1 MRLTF
6 AVTVCLMM
14 TLGLA
19 AQPAG
24 DEWMNLQVNEINRLP
39 VHTSFLAYDAAPNES
54 SRYLSLDG
62 DWKFHWV
69 ANLDERPTDFYRT
82 DLDDSHWATMPVPGM
97 WELNGYGDPIYLNI
111 GFPWRGN
118 WENDPPHVPVQDN
131 HVGTYRR
138 HITLPADWHGK
149 QIIAHFGSVTS
160 NINLWVNGQF
170 AGYAEDSKTAAEF
183 DITPYLKEG
192 DNLLA
197 FQVMRWCDGTY
208 CEDQDFW
215 RLSGVARS
223 SYLYCRD
230 KNCHIDDIRVT
241 AGLTDNFKDGTLM
254 VAPTL
259 TGKGTLSYHLYDA
272 LGNEVTMEPTGEN
285 RWTISAP
292 HQWTAET
299 PYLYSL
305 IAMLTPADK
314 KSTGE
319 AVTIKVGFR
328 RVEIKDGQLLVN
340 GKAVYIK
347 GANRHEMDPDGGY
360 VVSRDRMIA
369 DIKEM
374 KRMNIN
380 AVRTCHYSDDP
391 QWYDLCDEYGLYVIA
406 EANMESHGFY
416 YDPKTAPTYQP
427 MFAKQILERNQ
438 HNVSV
443 QFNHPSVIV
452 WSLGNE
458 TCDGPN
464 FTAARDWI
472 RANDPSRPIHWE
484 RALGGE
490 NTDLMCPM
498 YASPAWCERYASKP
512 ESTKPLIL
520 CEYNHTMG
528 NSGGGLMEYWDL
540 VRRLPKF
547 QGGFVWDFVDQG
559 LRVKTE
565 DSKEYYSYGGDYNTH
580 DPSDNNFNCNGLV
593 SPDRKW
599 NPHAYETAYYY
610 QSVWAEDVNVRQGD
624 IAVRN
629 EFFFRDLSNVKMRWQ
644 LLVDGQSVL
653 NGEELNLNVA
663 PQGRQALHLPIANTL
678 AALDP
683 NSEVMLNVDFMLKEA
698 EPLMESGQRIAYA
711 QLPINEVMPQATHLP
726 TEKAKFIVTQPKQGD
741 LTISGNDINITFDGK
756 TGLITKYIVNGVP
769 ILGEGGT
776 LRPNFWRAVTDN
788 DMGAGLQQK
797 LKVWR
802 NPVMN
807 LTSLAVDKKA
817 SNKSQTTVVARYDM
831 PEVAATLTL
840 TYEIHAGGAMCV
852 TQGIAFSDSYQELP
866 EMLRFGIV
874 MELPYQM
881 DISDFYG
888 RGPIENYADRR
899 YSQRLGIYRQT
910 ADEQFYP
917 YIRPQET
924 GTKGD
929 IRWWTQT
936 DDQGNGIK
944 VTADKPFYASAL
956 HYDITML
963 DEGDEK
969 HQRHPCDLFRS
980 MYTVLTLDSEQ
991 CGVGGIDSWGAR
1003 PLEQYRLPAIDRTC
1017 SFTIVPNILID
1028 SITINGKRYPI
1039 PSWGHKEWE
1048 EKMSDLMDLL
1058 ADEKFNDNSLD
1069 KWELLKSHSDGCV
1082 SESLSL
1088 AFSCVLR
1095 EQPQEV
1101 LSSLYNHRDNP
1112 PIEFIDEIKYWA
1124 QELGEEQTIPDND
1137 LPYNYPSMG
1146 FLRQEIAKLPDKN
1159 AQNYLIKLFD
1169 IPNK

>member
-6 AVTVCLMM
+6 TFSICL
-14 TLGLA
+14 LLA
-19 AQPAG
+19 LDLSAQPAG

-39 VHTSFLAYDAAPNES
+39 VHASFFAFDTESDALKGQPAQS
-54 SRYLSLDG
+54 GRFLSLDG
-62 DWKFHWV
+62 NWKFHWV
-69 ANLDERPTDFYRT
+69 ANLNERLTDFYRT
-82 DLDDSHWATMPVPGM
+82 DLDDSGWATMPVPGM
-97 WELNGYGDPIYLNI
+97 WELNGYGDPVYVNM
-111 GFPWRGN
+111 GFPWSGN
-118 WENDPPHVPVQDN
+118 WENDPPRVPVQDN

-138 HITLPADWHGK
+138 HITLPADWQGK
-149 QIIAHFGSVTS
+149 QVIAHFGSVTS

-170 AGYAEDSKTAAEF
+170 VGYAEDSKTAAEF
-183 DITPYLKEG
+183 DITPYLKVG

-197 FQVMRWCDGTY
+197 FQMMRWCDGTY

-215 RLSGVARS
+215 RLSGVARE

-230 KNCHIDDIRVT
+230 ARNHIDDLRIT
-241 AGLTDNFKDGTLM
+241 TGLTDDLRDGTLM
-254 VAPTL
+254 TAPVL
-259 TGKGTLSYHLYDA
+259 TGKGTLNYRLLDA
-272 LGNEVTMEPTGEN
+272 QGKEVNMVPAGEN
-285 RWTISAP
+285 RWTVAGVS
-292 HQWTAET
+292 QWTAET
-299 PYLYSL
+299 PYRYTLVATL
-305 IAMLTPADK
+305 VPADK
-314 KSTGE
+314 KSKGE
-319 AVTIKVGFR
+319 TIVQKIGFR

-360 VVSRDRMIA
+360 VVSCERMIA

-391 QWYDLCDEYGLYVIA
+391 RWYDLCDEYGLYVIA
-406 EANMESHGFY
+406 EANMEGHGFY
-416 YDPKTAPTYQP
+416 YDPKTAPTYTP
-427 MFAKQILERNQ
+427 MFAKPILERNQ

-443 QFNHPSVIV
+443 QFNHPSIIV

-472 RANDPSRPIHWE
+472 RAADPSRPIHWE

-520 CEYNHTMG
+520 CEYNHAMG
-528 NSGGGLMEYWDL
+528 NSGGGLMEYWDA

-565 DSKEYYSYGGDYNTH
+565 DGKSYYSYGGDYNDH

-593 SPDRKW
+593 NPDRVW

-610 QSVWAEDVNVRQGD
+610 QNVWAEDVDVRQGD

-629 EFFFRDLSNVKMRWQ
+629 EFFFRDLGNVKMRWQ
-644 LLVDGQSVL
+644 LLVDGESVL
-653 NGEELNLNVA
+653 NGEELNLDVA
-663 PQGRQALHLPIANTL
+663 PQGRQTMHLPIASTL

-683 NSEVMLNVDFMLKEA
+683 NREVLLNVDFILKKA
-698 EPLMESGQRIAYA
+698 EPLMEAGQRIAYA
-711 QLPINEVMPQATHLP
+711 QILVNEMTPQATHLP
-726 TEKAKFIVTQPKQGD
+726 NDKTKFKVSHPKQGN
-741 LTISGNDINITFDGK
+741 LTVSGNNMTIAFDSK
-756 TGLITKYIVNGVP
+756 TGLIAKYTVKGVP
-769 ILGEGGT
+769 MLGEGGT
-776 LRPNFWRAVTDN
+776 LKPNFWRAVTDN

-797 LKVWR
+797 LQVWR
-802 NPVMN
+802 DPVMN
-807 LTSLAVDKKA
+807 LTSLTVDKK
-817 SNKSQTTVVARYDM
+817 SKNKSQVTIVARYDM

-866 EMLRFGIV
+866 EMLRFGMV
-874 MELPYQM
+874 MKLPYDM
-881 DISDFYG
+881 EYSRFYG
-888 RGPIENYADRR
+888 RGPVENYADRR

-929 IRWWTQT
+929 IRWWCQT
-936 DDQGNGIK
+936 DPTGNGIK
-944 VTADKPFYASAL
+944 VTSDKPFYASAL
-956 HYDITML
+956 HYDIKQL

-969 HQRHPCDLFRS
+969 HQRHTSLLKKLNF
-980 MYTVLTLDSEQ
+980 TVLTLDGEH

-1017 SFTIVPNILID
+1017 SFTI
-1028 SITINGKRYPI
+1028 I
-1039 PSWGHKEWE
+1039 PKVE
-1048 EKMSDLMDLL
+1048 
-1058 ADEKFNDNSLD
+1058 
-1069 KWELLKSHSDGCV
+1069 
-1082 SESLSL
+1082 
-1088 AFSCVLR
+1088 
-1095 EQPQEV
+1095 
-1101 LSSLYNHRDNP
+1101 
-1112 PIEFIDEIKYWA
+1112 
-1124 QELGEEQTIPDND
+1124 
-1137 LPYNYPSMG
+1137 
-1146 FLRQEIAKLPDKN
+1146 
-1159 AQNYLIKLFD
+1159 
-1169 IPNK
+1169 

>member
-1 MRLTF
+1 MKPSIFTIIGLF
-6 AVTVCLMM
+6 LALGAV
-14 TLGLA
+14 
-19 AQPAG
+19 AQSTG
-24 DEWMNLQVNEINRLP
+24 DPWMDLQVNEINRLP
-39 VHTSFLAYDAAPNES
+39 VHTSFFAFDTEAEALQHRPEQS
-54 SRYLSLDG
+54 SRYLPLDG

-69 ANLDERPTDFYRT
+69 ANLNERLTDFYRP
-82 DLDDSHWATMPVPGM
+82 DLDDSGWTTMHVPGM

-118 WENDPPHVPVQDN
+118 WKNDPPRVPVQDN

-138 HITLPADWHGK
+138 LITLPDDWRGK
-149 QIIAHFGSVTS
+149 QVIAHFGSVTS

-192 DNLLA
+192 DNLIA

-215 RLSGVARS
+215 RLTGVARS

-230 KNCHIDDIRVT
+230 AKNHIDDLRVT
-241 AGLTDNFKDGTLM
+241 ANLTDDLRNGTLT
-254 VAPTL
+254 VAAST
-259 TGKGTLSYHLYDA
+259 TGKGIMSYHMLDVQGQA
-272 LGNEVTMEPTGEN
+272 VAMTPTGDN
-285 RWTISAP
+285 RWIIP
-292 HQWTAET
+292 IVHQWTAET
-299 PYLYSL
+299 PYLYTL
-305 IAMLTPADK
+305 VATFVPDDKKVKGETIAMR
-314 KSTGE
+314 
-319 AVTIKVGFR
+319 VGFR
-328 RVEIKDGQLLVN
+328 RVEIVDGQLLVN
-340 GKAVYIK
+340 GKAIYIK
-347 GANRHEMDPDGGY
+347 GTNRHEMDPDGGY
-360 VVSRDRMIA
+360 VVSRERMIA

-406 EANMESHGFY
+406 EANMEGHGFY

-472 RANDPSRPIHWE
+472 RATDPSRPIHWE

-498 YASPAWCERYASKP
+498 YASPEWCERYASKP

-540 VRRLPKF
+540 IRRLPKF

-559 LRVKTE
+559 LRVKGK
-565 DSKEYYSYGGDYNTH
+565 DGKSYYSYGGDYNTH

-593 SPDRKW
+593 SPDRVW

-610 QSVWAEDVNVRQGD
+610 QNVWVEDVNVRQGD

-629 EFFFRDLSNVKMRWQ
+629 EFFFLDLSNVKMRWQ
-644 LLVDGQSVL
+644 LLVDGESVL
-653 NGEELNLNVA
+653 NGEEQNLNVA
-663 PQGRQALHLPIANTL
+663 PQSCQTFHLPIANTL
-678 AALDP
+678 ASLDP
-683 NSEVMLNVDFMLKEA
+683 GKEVLLNVDFMLKDA
-698 EPLMESGQRIAYA
+698 EPLMETGQRIAYI
-711 QLPINEVMPQATHLP
+711 QIPVNEAIPQAAHLP
-726 TEKAKFIVTQPKQGD
+726 AEKTKFKVIQSKRGGLTVSGD
-741 LTISGNDINITFDGK
+741 EVEITFDDK
-756 TGLITKYIVNGVP
+756 TGFMKKYIVNGIP
-769 ILGEGGT
+769 LLGEGGT

-817 SNKSQTTVVARYDM
+817 SNKSQTTVVATYDM
-831 PEVAATLTL
+831 PEVVATLTL
-840 TYEIHAGGAMCV
+840 TYEIHRGGAMCV

-866 EMLRFGIV
+866 EMLRFGMV

-881 DISDFYG
+881 ENSQFYG

-899 YSQRLGIYRQT
+899 YSQRLGIFRQT

-936 DDQGNGIK
+936 DPTGNGFKI
-944 VTADKPFYASAL
+944 TSDKPFYASAL
-956 HYDITML
+956 HYDIMEL
-963 DEGDEK
+963 DEGNEK
-969 HQRHPCDLFRS
+969 HQRHPSQLEKSR
-980 MYTVLTLDSEQ
+980 YTVLTLDSEH

-1003 PLEQYRLPAIDRTC
+1003 PLEQYRTPAIDRTC
-1017 SFTIVPNILID
+1017 SFTI
-1028 SITINGKRYPI
+1028 I
-1039 PSWGHKEWE
+1039 P
-1048 EKMSDLMDLL
+1048 M
-1058 ADEKFNDNSLD
+1058 
-1069 KWELLKSHSDGCV
+1069 
-1082 SESLSL
+1082 
-1088 AFSCVLR
+1088 
-1095 EQPQEV
+1095 P
-1101 LSSLYNHRDNP
+1101 
-1112 PIEFIDEIKYWA
+1112 
-1124 QELGEEQTIPDND
+1124 
-1137 LPYNYPSMG
+1137 
-1146 FLRQEIAKLPDKN
+1146 
-1159 AQNYLIKLFD
+1159 
-1169 IPNK
+1169 

>member
-1 MRLTF
+1 
-6 AVTVCLMM
+6 
-14 TLGLA
+14 
-19 AQPAG
+19 
-24 DEWMNLQVNEINRLP
+24 MNLDVNEINRLP
-39 VHTSFLAYDAAPNES
+39 VHASFMTYDNEPTET

-69 ANLDERPTDFYRT
+69 ANLDERPLDFYRT
-82 DLDDSHWATMPVPGM
+82 DLDDSGWATMRVPGM
-97 WELNGYGDPIYLNI
+97 WELNGYGDPVYVNM
-111 GFPWRGN
+111 GFPWFRN
-118 WENDPPHVPVQDN
+118 WENDPPRVPVQDN

-138 HITLPADWHGK
+138 HITLRSDWKGK
-149 QIIAHFGSVTS
+149 QVIAHFGSVTS

-215 RLSGVARS
+215 RLTGVARS

-230 KNCHIDDIRVT
+230 KDNHIDDIRVT
-241 AGLTDNFKDGTLM
+241 AGLTDDLRDGVLTIN
-254 VAPTL
+254 PII
-259 TGKGTLSYHLYDA
+259 TGKGTLKYYLYDA
-272 LGNEVTMEPTGEN
+272 QGREVIMYPAGEN

-292 HQWTAET
+292 QQWTAET
-299 PYLYSL
+299 PHLYSL
-305 IAMLTPADK
+305 VAMLTPADK
-314 KSTGE
+314 KAKGE
-319 AVTIKVGFR
+319 SVTIKVGFR
-328 RVEIKDGQLLVN
+328 RVEIVNGQLLVN
-340 GKAVYIK
+340 GKAVLIK

-360 VVSRDRMIA
+360 VVSRERMIQ

-391 QWYDLCDEYGLYVIA
+391 QWYDLCDKYGLYVIA
-406 EANMESHGFY
+406 EANMEGHGFY
-416 YDPKTAPTYQP
+416 YDPNTAPTYKP

-443 QFNHPSVIV
+443 QFNHPSVII

-472 RANDPSRPIHWE
+472 RSVDPSRPIHWE

-498 YASPAWCERYASKP
+498 YASPEWCERYASKP
-512 ESTKPLIL
+512 ESTKPLIQ

-559 LRVKTE
+559 LRVKTK
-565 DSKEYYSYGGDYNTH
+565 DGKEYYSYGGDYNTH

-593 SPDRKW
+593 SPDRVW

-610 QSVWAEDVNVRQGD
+610 QNVWAEDVNVRQGD

-644 LLVDGQSVL
+644 LLVDGESVL
-653 NGEELNLNVA
+653 NGEENSLNVA
-663 PQGRQALHLPIANTL
+663 PQGRQMLHLPIANTL
-678 AALDP
+678 ATLDP
-683 NSEVMLNVDFMLKEA
+683 NSEVMLNVDFFLKQA
-698 EPLMESGQRIAYA
+698 EPLMEAGQRIAYA
-711 QLPINEVMPQATHLP
+711 QLPVNEVAHHAAALLDGKRKFKIKNLPQGGLSV
-726 TEKAKFIVTQPKQGD
+726 TE
-741 LTISGNDINITFDGK
+741 NDVCINFDGE
-756 TGLITKYIVNGVP
+756 TGLMTHYEVNGVNL
-769 ILGEGGT
+769 LGEGGT

-802 NPVMN
+802 TPVMN

-817 SNKSQTTVVARYDM
+817 SNKAQVTVVARYDM
-831 PEVAATLTL
+831 PEVHAKLTL
-840 TYEIHAGGAMCV
+840 TYEIHGDGAMCI
-852 TQGIAFSDSYQELP
+852 TQGIAFDESFTELP
-866 EMLRFGIV
+866 EMLRFGMV
-874 MELPYQM
+874 MEMPYQM
-881 DISDFYG
+881 DNSHFYG

-899 YSQRLGIYRQT
+899 YSQRLGIYHQT

-929 IRWWTQT
+929 IRWWKQC
-936 DDQGNGIK
+936 DGSGNGIK
-944 VTADKPFYASAL
+944 VTADKPFYTSAL
-956 HYDITML
+956 HYDISML
-963 DEGDEK
+963 DEGDQK
-969 HQRHPCDLFRS
+969 HQRHPSQLTKSTF
-980 MYTVLTLDSEQ
+980 TVLTLDGEH
-991 CGVGGIDSWGAR
+991 CGLGGIDSWGAR
-1003 PLEQYRLPAIDRTC
+1003 PLEQYRLPARDRTC
-1017 SFTIVPNILID
+1017 SFTITPV
-1028 SITINGKRYPI
+1028 K
-1039 PSWGHKEWE
+1039 
-1048 EKMSDLMDLL
+1048 
-1058 ADEKFNDNSLD
+1058 
-1069 KWELLKSHSDGCV
+1069 
-1082 SESLSL
+1082 
-1088 AFSCVLR
+1088 
-1095 EQPQEV
+1095 
-1101 LSSLYNHRDNP
+1101 
-1112 PIEFIDEIKYWA
+1112 
-1124 QELGEEQTIPDND
+1124 
-1137 LPYNYPSMG
+1137 
-1146 FLRQEIAKLPDKN
+1146 
-1159 AQNYLIKLFD
+1159 
-1169 IPNK
+1169 

>member
-1 MRLTF
+1 M
-6 AVTVCLMM
+6 A
-14 TLGLA
+14 LA
-19 AQPAG
+19 AGAQPAG
-24 DEWMNLQVNEINRLP
+24 EPWMDLQVNEINRLP
-39 VHTSFLAYDAAPNES
+39 VHTSFFAYDDMVSALNHAYGNS
-54 SRYLSLDG
+54 GRYLSLDG

-82 DLDDSHWATMPVPGM
+82 DVDDSGWSTMPVPGM
-97 WELNGYGDPIYLNI
+97 WELNGYGDPVYVNI

-118 WENDPPHVPVQDN
+118 WENDPPRVPVQDN

-138 HITLPADWHGK
+138 HITLPDGWNWKGN
-149 QIIAHFGSVTS
+149 QVIAHFGSVTS
-160 NINLWVNGQF
+160 NISLWVNGKF

-208 CEDQDFW
+208 SEDQDFW

-230 KNCHIDDIRVT
+230 KNNHIDDLRVT
-241 AGLTDNFKDGTLM
+241 AGLTDDLKDGTLM
-254 VAPTL
+254 IAPTI
-259 TGKGTLSYHLYDA
+259 TGKGTMSYFLLDDQR
-272 LGNEVTMEPTGEN
+272 NEVPMVAAGEN
-285 RWTISAP
+285 RWMVP
-292 HQWTAET
+292 NVHQWSAET
-299 PYLYSL
+299 PHLYHL
-305 IAMLTPADK
+305 VATFTPSDR
-314 KSTGE
+314 KSKRE
-319 AVTIKVGFR
+319 TIVQNIGFR

-340 GKAVYIK
+340 GKAIYIK

-360 VVSRDRMIA
+360 VVSRERMIA

-380 AVRTCHYSDDP
+380 AVRTCHYPDDP
-391 QWYDLCDEYGLYVIA
+391 QWYDLCDEYGLYVFA
-406 EANMESHGFY
+406 EANQEGHGFH
-416 YDPKTAPTYQP
+416 YDPNTAPTYKP
-427 MFAKQILERNQ
+427 MFAKPILERNQ

-472 RANDPSRPIHWE
+472 RSVDPSRPIHWE
-484 RALGGE
+484 RAQGGE

-498 YASPAWCERYASKP
+498 YASPEWCERYASKP
-512 ESTKPLIL
+512 EAKKPLIL

-528 NSGGGLMEYWDL
+528 NSGGGLMEYWDA

-547 QGGFVWDFVDQG
+547 QGGFVWDFADQG
-559 LRVKTE
+559 LRVTDEDGKT
-565 DSKEYYSYGGDYNTH
+565 YYSYGGDYNDH

-593 SPDRKW
+593 SPDRRW

-610 QSVWAEDVNVRQGD
+610 QNVWAEDVNVRQGD

-663 PQGRQALHLPIANTL
+663 PQGRQMLHLPIEGTL
-678 AALDP
+678 AALEP
-683 NSEVMLNVDFMLKEA
+683 GHEVLLNVDFLLKEA
-698 EPLMESGQRIAYA
+698 ERGNVSKVMEAGERIAYA
-711 QLPINEVMPQATHLP
+711 QLPVIEAAPQAAELP
-726 TEKAKFIVTQPKQGD
+726 HDKAKFNVKQDKQGA
-741 LTISGNDINITFDGK
+741 LTITGEGVEIAFSSK
-756 TGLITKYIVNGVP
+756 TGFMNRYIVNGIP
-769 ILGEGGT
+769 MLCEGGS

-788 DMGAGLQQK
+788 DMGAWLQQK

-802 NPVMN
+802 NPLMN
-807 LTSLAVDKKA
+807 LKSIAVDKKTT
-817 SNKSQTTVVARYDM
+817 SKSQVTVVARYDM
-831 PEVAATLTL
+831 PEVHARLTL
-840 TYEIHAGGAMCV
+840 TYEIHRGGAMCV
-852 TQGIAFSDSYQELP
+852 TQGIVFNDTTKDVP
-866 EMLRFGIV
+866 EMLRFGMVMDMPRV
-874 MELPYQM
+874 MEH
-881 DISDFYG
+881 SEFYG

-929 IRWWTQT
+929 IRWWRQT
-936 DDQGNGIK
+936 DDGTTGLMI
-944 VTADKPFYASAL
+944 TADKPFYASAL
-956 HYDITML
+956 HYDIATL

-969 HQRHPCDLFRS
+969 HQRHPSGLIELELP
-980 MYTVLTLDSEQ
+980 YTVLTLDSEH

-1003 PLEQYRLPAIDRTC
+1003 PLEQYRIPAIDRTC
-1017 SFTIVPNILID
+1017 SFTITP
-1028 SITINGKRYPI
+1028 IT
-1039 PSWGHKEWE
+1039 
-1048 EKMSDLMDLL
+1048 
-1058 ADEKFNDNSLD
+1058 
-1069 KWELLKSHSDGCV
+1069 
-1082 SESLSL
+1082 
-1088 AFSCVLR
+1088 
-1095 EQPQEV
+1095 
-1101 LSSLYNHRDNP
+1101 NH
-1112 PIEFIDEIKYWA
+1112 
-1124 QELGEEQTIPDND
+1124 
-1137 LPYNYPSMG
+1137 
-1146 FLRQEIAKLPDKN
+1146 
-1159 AQNYLIKLFD
+1159 
-1169 IPNK
+1169 

>member
-1 MRLTF
+1 MKSSVF
-6 AVTVCLMM
+6 AITCL
-14 TLGLA
+14 LLA
-19 AQPAG
+19 LWVNAQPVG
-24 DEWMNLQVNEINRLP
+24 EPWMDLQVNEINRLP
-39 VHTSFLAYDAAPNES
+39 VHTSFTAYDIVPTQS

-69 ANLDERPTDFYRT
+69 ENLDQRPADFYRL
-82 DLDDSHWATMPVPGM
+82 DLDDSGWGTMSVPGM
-97 WELNGYGDPIYLNI
+97 WELNGYGDPVYVNI
-111 GFPWRGN
+111 GFPWRDN
-118 WENDPPHVPVQDN
+118 WVNNPPQVPVQDN

-138 HITLPADWHGK
+138 YISLPADWKGK
-149 QIIAHFGSVTS
+149 QVIAHFGSVTS

-183 DITPYLKEG
+183 DITPFLKEG

-208 CEDQDFW
+208 SEDQDFW

-230 KNCHIDDIRVT
+230 KDNHIDDLRVT
-241 AGLTDNFKDGTLM
+241 TGLADDLRNGTIM
-254 VAPTL
+254 IAPVV
-259 TGKGTLSYHLYDA
+259 TGKGTMKYQLLDA
-272 LGNEVTMEPTGEN
+272 QGNEVVMIPDGDN
-285 RWTISAP
+285 RWIIPDAHP
-292 HQWTAET
+292 WTAET

-305 IAMLTPADK
+305 IATLTPADK
-314 KSTGE
+314 KAKGE
-319 AVTIKVGFR
+319 ATTIKVGFR

-360 VVSRDRMIA
+360 VVSRERMIA

-380 AVRTCHYSDDP
+380 AVRTCHYPDDP
-391 QWYDLCDEYGLYVIA
+391 QWYDLCDEYGLYVFA
-406 EANMESHGFY
+406 EANQEGHGFH
-416 YDPKTAPTYQP
+416 YDPNTAASYKP
-427 MFAKQILERNQ
+427 MFAKPILERNQ

-472 RANDPSRPIHWE
+472 RTTDPSRPIHWE
-484 RALGGE
+484 RAQGGE

-498 YASPAWCERYASKP
+498 YASPDWCERYASKP
-512 ESTKPLIL
+512 ESKKPLIL
-520 CEYNHTMG
+520 CEYNHAMG
-528 NSGGGLMEYWDL
+528 NSGGGLMEYWDI
-540 VRRLPKF
+540 VRRVPKC

-559 LRVKTE
+559 LRVRGK
-565 DSKEYYSYGGDYNTH
+565 DGKEYFSYGGDYNTH

-593 SPDRKW
+593 SPDRVW

-610 QSVWAEDVNVRQGD
+610 QNVWAEDVNVRQGE

-629 EFFFRDLSNVKMRWQ
+629 EFYFRDLSNVKMRWQ

-653 NGEELNLNVA
+653 NGEENDLNVA
-663 PQGRQALHLPIANTL
+663 PQSRQVFRLPIENTL

-683 NSEVMLNVDFMLKEA
+683 NSEVMLNVDFMLKQA
-698 EPLMESGQRIAYA
+698 EPLLEAGQRIAYA
-711 QLPINEVMPQATHLP
+711 QLPVNEVVPQAMALSGDKTKIQVKNLP
-726 TEKAKFIVTQPKQGD
+726 NGLLSVKGKEM
-741 LTISGNDINITFDGK
+741 DIAFDRK
-756 TGLITKYIVNGVP
+756 TGYMAHYVVNGVTL
-769 ILGEGGT
+769 LGEGGS

-788 DMGAGLQQK
+788 DMGAWLQQK

-807 LTSLAVDKKA
+807 LTSIAMDKKA
-817 SNKSQTTVVARYDM
+817 SSKSQVTIVAHYDM
-831 PEVAATLTL
+831 PEVHARLTL
-840 TYEIHAGGAMCV
+840 TYEIHNGGVVCV
-852 TQGIAFSDSYQELP
+852 TQGIAFDDSYTELP
-866 EMLRFGIV
+866 EMLRFGMV
-874 MELPYQM
+874 MEVPYTM
-881 DISDFYG
+881 DNSHFYG

-929 IRWWTQT
+929 IRWWNQIDTE
-936 DDQGNGIK
+936 GRGIK

-956 HYDITML
+956 HYDIATL

-969 HQRHPCDLFRS
+969 RQRHPSQLSKSQF
-980 MYTVLTLDSEQ
+980 TVLTIDSDH

-1017 SFTIVPNILID
+1017 TFTITPIAAD
-1028 SITINGKRYPI
+1028 KRP
-1039 PSWGHKEWE
+1039 
-1048 EKMSDLMDLL
+1048 
-1058 ADEKFNDNSLD
+1058 
-1069 KWELLKSHSDGCV
+1069 
-1082 SESLSL
+1082 
-1088 AFSCVLR
+1088 
-1095 EQPQEV
+1095 
-1101 LSSLYNHRDNP
+1101 
-1112 PIEFIDEIKYWA
+1112 
-1124 QELGEEQTIPDND
+1124 
-1137 LPYNYPSMG
+1137 
-1146 FLRQEIAKLPDKN
+1146 
-1159 AQNYLIKLFD
+1159 
-1169 IPNK
+1169 

>member
-1 MRLTF
+1 MKPSILTI
-6 AVTVCLMM
+6 ACL
-14 TLGLA
+14 LLA
-19 AQPAG
+19 IMANAQPAG
-24 DEWMNLQVNEINRLP
+24 EPWMDLQVNEINRLP
-39 VHTSFLAYDAAPNES
+39 MHTSFIAHDVDSAPL
-54 SRYLSLDG
+54 SRRLSLDG
-62 DWKFHWV
+62 DWKFNWV
-69 ANLDERPTDFYRT
+69 ANLDERPTDFYRL
-82 DLDDSHWATMPVPGM
+82 DLDDSTWGTMPVPGM
-97 WELNGYGDPIYLNI
+97 WELNGYGDPVYVNI

-118 WENDPPHVPVQDN
+118 WENDPPRVPVKDN

-138 HITLPADWHGK
+138 HITLPADWKGK
-149 QIIAHFGSVTS
+149 QVIAHFGSVTS
-160 NINLWVNGQF
+160 NISLWVNGQF

-183 DITPYLKEG
+183 DITPYVHEG

-208 CEDQDFW
+208 SEDQDFW

-230 KNCHIDDIRVT
+230 LRNHIDDLRVT
-241 AGLTDNFKDGTLM
+241 AGLTDDFTDGTLM
-254 VAPTL
+254 IDPVI
-259 TGKGTLSYHLYDA
+259 TGKGTMSYHLFDA
-272 LGNEVTMEPTGEN
+272 QGNEVAMTPASEN
-285 RWTISAP
+285 CWTISAP
-292 HQWTAET
+292 HRWTAET

-305 IAMLTPADK
+305 VATLTPADK
-314 KSTGE
+314 KAKAETT
-319 AVTIKVGFR
+319 TIKVGFR
-328 RVEIKDGQLLVN
+328 RVEIKNGQLLVN
-340 GKAVYIK
+340 GKAIYIK

-380 AVRTCHYSDDP
+380 AVRTCHYPDDP

-406 EANMESHGFY
+406 EANQEGHGFH
-416 YDPKTAPTYQP
+416 YDPNTAPTYRP
-427 MFAKQILERNQ
+427 EFARQILERNQ

-472 RANDPSRPIHWE
+472 RATDPSRPIHWE
-484 RALGGE
+484 RAEGGE

-498 YASPAWCERYASKP
+498 YASPEWCERYASKP

-528 NSGGGLMEYWDL
+528 NSGGGLMEYWNA

-559 LRVKTE
+559 LRVKT
-565 DSKEYYSYGGDYNTH
+565 DDGQEYFSYGGDYNTH

-593 SPDRKW
+593 SPDRVW

-610 QSVWAEDVNVRQGD
+610 QNVWAEDVDVRHGD
-624 IAVRN
+624 MAVRN

-644 LLVDGQSVL
+644 LLVDGESVL
-653 NGEELNLNVA
+653 NGEENDLNVA
-663 PQGRQALHLPIANTL
+663 PQGRQTLHLPIEGTL
-678 AALDP
+678 AAIEQGH
-683 NSEVMLNVDFMLKEA
+683 EVLLNVDFLLKQK
-698 EPLMESGQRIAYA
+698 EPLMEAGQRIAYA
-711 QLPINEVMPQATHLP
+711 QLPVIEATPQAAELP
-726 TEKAKFIVTQPKQGD
+726 NDKAKFSIKQDKQGAI
-741 LTISGNDINITFDGK
+741 TITGDGVEIAFNGKSGFMNR
-756 TGLITKYIVNGVP
+756 YIVNGIP
-769 ILGEGGT
+769 MLCEGGS

-788 DMGAGLQQK
+788 DMGAWLQQK
-797 LKVWR
+797 LKAWR

-840 TYEIHAGGAMCV
+840 TYEIHCGGAMCV
-852 TQGIAFSDSYQELP
+852 TQGIAFNDTARDVP
-866 EMLRFGIV
+866 EMLRYGMV
-874 MELPYQM
+874 MEMPRVM
-881 DISDFYG
+881 EVSHFYG

-929 IRWWTQT
+929 IRWWQQT
-936 DDQGNGIK
+936 DTEGNGLM

-956 HYDITML
+956 HYDIATL

-969 HQRHPCDLFRS
+969 HQRHPSDLVKLP
-980 MYTVLTLDSEQ
+980 YTVLTLDSEH

-1003 PLEQYRLPAIDRTC
+1003 PLEQYRLPAIARTC
-1017 SFTIVPNILID
+1017 TFTLTPVMTID
-1028 SITINGKRYPI
+1028 SIDIMGKRYPI
-1039 PSWGHKEWE
+1039 PGWVDKEWE
-1048 EKMSDLMDLL
+1048 TKMGNLIDKL
-1058 ADEKFNDNSLD
+1058 ALEKFNERSLD
-1069 KWELLKSHSDGCV
+1069 KWELLMKHSDGGV
-1082 SESLSL
+1082 SEYLAT
-1088 AFSCVLR
+1088 AFSGVLH
-1095 EQPQEV
+1095 QHPIEV
-1101 LSSLYNHRDNP
+1101 LMSIYNHRDNP
-1112 PIEFIDEIKYWA
+1112 PTGIIDNIKFMA
-1124 QELGEEQTIPDND
+1124 HELGEDPSIND
-1137 LPYNYPSMG
+1137 L
-1146 FLRQEIAKLPDKN
+1146 RQYIAKLPD
-1159 AQNYLIKLFD
+1159 ATASDFLTKLFEL
-1169 IPNK
+1169 

>member
-1 MRLTF
+1 MKSSVF
-6 AVTVCLMM
+6 AITCL
-14 TLGLA
+14 LLA
-19 AQPAG
+19 LCANSQPVG
-24 DEWMNLQVNEINRLP
+24 EPWMNLQVNEINRLP
-39 VHTSFLAYDAAPNES
+39 VHTSFTAYEIGSTQA

-69 ANLDERPTDFYRT
+69 ANLDQRPADFYRL
-82 DLDDSHWATMPVPGM
+82 DLDDSGWGTMSVPGM
-97 WELNGYGDPIYLNI
+97 WELNGYGDPVYVNI
-111 GFPWRGN
+111 GFPWRDN
-118 WENDPPHVPVQDN
+118 WVNNPPQVPVQDN

-138 HITLPADWHGK
+138 HISLPADWKGK
-149 QIIAHFGSVTS
+149 QVIAHFGSVTS
-160 NINLWVNGQF
+160 NINLWVNGKF

-183 DITPYLKEG
+183 DITPFLQEG

-208 CEDQDFW
+208 SEDQDFW

-230 KNCHIDDIRVT
+230 KDNHIDDLRVT
-241 AGLTDNFKDGTLM
+241 TGLTDDLRNGTIM
-254 VAPTL
+254 IAPVV
-259 TGKGTLSYHLYDA
+259 TGKGTMKYQLLDA
-272 LGNEVTMEPTGEN
+272 QGNEVAMIPDGDN
-285 RWTISAP
+285 RWIIPDAHP
-292 HQWTAET
+292 WTAET

-305 IAMLTPADK
+305 IATLTPADK
-314 KSTGE
+314 KAKGE
-319 AVTIKVGFR
+319 ATTIKVGFR
-328 RVEIKDGQLLVN
+328 RVEIKEGQLLVN

-360 VVSRDRMIA
+360 VVSRERMIA

-380 AVRTCHYSDDP
+380 AVRTCHYPDDP
-391 QWYDLCDEYGLYVIA
+391 QWYDLCDEYGLYVFA
-406 EANMESHGFY
+406 EANQEGHGFH
-416 YDPKTAPTYQP
+416 YDPNTAASYKP
-427 MFAKQILERNQ
+427 MFAKPILERNQ

-472 RANDPSRPIHWE
+472 RATDPSRPIHWE
-484 RALGGE
+484 RAQGRE

-498 YASPAWCERYASKP
+498 YASPEWCERYASKP
-512 ESTKPLIL
+512 ESKKPLIL
-520 CEYNHTMG
+520 CEYNHAMG
-528 NSGGGLMEYWDL
+528 NSGGGLMEYWGI

-559 LRVKTE
+559 LRVKGK
-565 DSKEYYSYGGDYNTH
+565 DGKEYFSYGGDYNTH

-593 SPDRKW
+593 SPDRVW

-610 QSVWAEDVNVRQGD
+610 QNVWAEDVNVRQGD

-653 NGEELNLNVA
+653 NGEENDLNVA
-663 PQGRQALHLPIANTL
+663 PQSRQVFRLPIENTL

-683 NSEVMLNVDFMLKEA
+683 NSEVMLNVDFMLKQA
-698 EPLMESGQRIAYA
+698 EPLLAPGHRIAYA
-711 QLPINEVMPQATHLP
+711 QLPVNEVAPQAMAPSVDKTKIQVKNLP
-726 TEKAKFIVTQPKQGD
+726 NGLLSVKGKD
-741 LTISGNDINITFDGK
+741 MDIAFDRK
-756 TGLITKYIVNGVP
+756 TGFMAHYVVNGVNL
-769 ILGEGGT
+769 LGEGGS

-788 DMGAGLQQK
+788 DMGAWLQQK

-807 LTSLAVDKKA
+807 LTSIAVDKKA
-817 SNKSQTTVVARYDM
+817 SSKSQVTIVAHYDM
-831 PEVAATLTL
+831 PEVHARLTL
-840 TYEIHAGGAMCV
+840 TYEIHSGGVMCI
-852 TQGIAFSDSYQELP
+852 TQGIAFDDSYTELP
-866 EMLRFGIV
+866 EMLRFGMV
-874 MELPYQM
+874 MEMPYTM
-881 DISDFYG
+881 DNSHFYG

-899 YSQRLGIYRQT
+899 YSQRLGIYHQT

-929 IRWWTQT
+929 IRWWNQIDTE
-936 DDQGNGIK
+936 GCGIK

-956 HYDITML
+956 HYDIATL

-969 HQRHPCDLFRS
+969 HQRHPSQLSKSQF
-980 MYTVLTLDSEQ
+980 TLLTLDGDH

-1017 SFTIVPNILID
+1017 TFTITPIAAD
-1028 SITINGKRYPI
+1028 KRP
-1039 PSWGHKEWE
+1039 
-1048 EKMSDLMDLL
+1048 
-1058 ADEKFNDNSLD
+1058 
-1069 KWELLKSHSDGCV
+1069 
-1082 SESLSL
+1082 
-1088 AFSCVLR
+1088 
-1095 EQPQEV
+1095 
-1101 LSSLYNHRDNP
+1101 
-1112 PIEFIDEIKYWA
+1112 
-1124 QELGEEQTIPDND
+1124 
-1137 LPYNYPSMG
+1137 
-1146 FLRQEIAKLPDKN
+1146 
-1159 AQNYLIKLFD
+1159 
-1169 IPNK
+1169 

>member
-1 MRLTF
+1 MKPSILTIIYLI
-6 AVTVCLMM
+6 A
-14 TLGLA
+14 LGAA

-24 DEWMNLQVNEINRLP
+24 NEWMNLQVNEINRLP
-39 VHTSFLAYDAAPNES
+39 VHASFDAYYNDIPQS

-69 ANLDERPTDFYRT
+69 ANLNELLTDFYST
-82 DLDDSHWATMPVPGM
+82 DLDDSGWATMHVPGM

-118 WENDPPHVPVQDN
+118 WENDPPRVPIQDN
-131 HVGTYRR
+131 HVGSYRR
-138 HITLPADWHGK
+138 HITLPADWKG
-149 QIIAHFGSVTS
+149 QQVIAHFGSVTS

-183 DITPYLKEG
+183 DITSYLKEG

-215 RLSGVARS
+215 RLTGVARS
-223 SYLYCRD
+223 SYLYCR
-230 KNCHIDDIRVT
+230 NASHHIDDLRIT
-241 AGLTDNFKDGTLM
+241 TGLTDNLRDGTLT
-254 VAPTL
+254 VATSI
-259 TGKGTLSYHLYDA
+259 TGKGTMNYKLFDHD
-272 LGNEVTMEPTGEN
+272 GHEVTMTPIGEN
-285 RWTISAP
+285 HWLVSDAM
-292 HQWTAET
+292 QWTAET
-299 PYLYSL
+299 PYLYTL
-305 IAMLTPADK
+305 IATFVPADK
-314 KSTGE
+314 KVKGE
-319 AVTIKVGFR
+319 TIAMRVGFR
-328 RVEIKDGQLLVN
+328 RVEILNGQLLVN
-340 GKAVYIK
+340 GKAVLIK

-360 VVSRDRMIA
+360 VVSRERMIA

-406 EANMESHGFY
+406 EANMEGHGFY

-443 QFNHPSVIV
+443 QFNHPSIIV

-472 RANDPSRPIHWE
+472 RATDPSRPIHWE

-498 YASPAWCERYASKP
+498 YASPNWCERYASKS

-528 NSGGGLMEYWDL
+528 NSGGGLKEYWDL

-559 LRVKTE
+559 LRVKTK
-565 DSKEYYSYGGDYNTH
+565 DGKSYYSYGGDYNTH

-593 SPDRKW
+593 SPDRVW

-610 QSVWAEDVNVRQGD
+610 QNVWAEDIDVRQGH
-624 IAVRN
+624 ISVRN

-644 LLVDGQSVL
+644 LLVDGESVL
-653 NGEELNLNVA
+653 NGEELSLNVA
-663 PQGRQALHLPIANTL
+663 PQSRQTFHLPIVNTL

-683 NSEVMLNVDFMLKEA
+683 TSEVMLNVDFSLKQA
-698 EPLMESGQRIAYA
+698 EPLMEAGQRIAYT
-711 QLPINEVMPQATHLP
+711 QLPVNEVVPQAAHLP
-726 TEKAKFIVTQPKQGD
+726 NDKAKFNVTQTKQGD
-741 LTISGNDINITFDGK
+741 LTITGEDLSIAFDSK
-756 TGLITKYIVNGVP
+756 TGLMKKYIVNG
-769 ILGEGGT
+769 ISLLGEGGL

-797 LKVWR
+797 LKVRR

-807 LTSLAVDKKA
+807 LTSLAVDKKV
-817 SNKSQTTVVARYDM
+817 SNKSQTTVVATYDM
-831 PEVAATLTL
+831 PEVVATLTL
-840 TYEIHAGGAMCV
+840 TYEIHCGGIMCV

-866 EMLRFGIV
+866 EMLRFGMV
-874 MELPYQM
+874 MEMPYQM
-881 DISDFYG
+881 EQSEFYG

-899 YSQRLGIYRQT
+899 YSQRLGVYRQT

-929 IRWWTQT
+929 IRWWRQMDAT
-936 DDQGNGIK
+936 GNGIK
-944 VTADKPFYASAL
+944 ITADKPFYASAL
-956 HYDITML
+956 HYDIREL
-963 DEGDEK
+963 DEGDMK
-969 HQRHPCDLFRS
+969 HQRHPCDLKHS
-980 MYTVLTLDSEQ
+980 HYTLLTLDGEH

-1003 PLEQYRLPAIDRTC
+1003 PLEQYRLPAVNRTC
-1017 SFTIVPNILID
+1017 TFTITP
-1028 SITINGKRYPI
+1028 TR
-1039 PSWGHKEWE
+1039 
-1048 EKMSDLMDLL
+1048 
-1058 ADEKFNDNSLD
+1058 
-1069 KWELLKSHSDGCV
+1069 
-1082 SESLSL
+1082 
-1088 AFSCVLR
+1088 
-1095 EQPQEV
+1095 
-1101 LSSLYNHRDNP
+1101 
-1112 PIEFIDEIKYWA
+1112 
-1124 QELGEEQTIPDND
+1124 
-1137 LPYNYPSMG
+1137 
-1146 FLRQEIAKLPDKN
+1146 
-1159 AQNYLIKLFD
+1159 
-1169 IPNK
+1169 